1 VIYGTDCDPK
11 IDKGEFWRES
21 VLGLSY
27 IAPIDPLAP
36 QEEVILMS
44 KFRARSPLS
53 YFIRLGLGLLLVSGL
68 LSGCNHSLTPAPP
81 KLGLFPSPV
90 VAGKLA
96 EVATPLLIEQ
106 LRPSLEQY
114 KPQVRILSPQPEE
127 ILKETKV
134 AVKLEVQDLP
144 LFQNPDLE
152 MGPHVHLIL
161 DNQPYQAIYDI
172 EQPII
177 LSDLTPGTHTLRA
190 FPVRPWHESFK
201 NDGAYAQTT
210 FHVLTPT
217 EDNRPNPALPLLT
230 YSRPKGSYGAEP
242 ILLDFYLSNAPLHLV
257 AQEDPTDA
265 IADWRIRVTINNE
278 SFLLDHWQPIYLKGF
293 EPGQN
298 WIKLE
303 FIDEQGNLV
312 SNSFN
317 NTVRVIDY
325 HPQGT
330 DTLSRLVRG
339 ELPLAIAKG
348 MVDNTPSASVLLP
361 DDQLPPPEEISS
373 PNLPLIDSPAVFD
386 SIVPT
391 PVTDN
396 PLEPIVP
403 AIEPEK
409 AAIPPSVENPVQTQE
424 QETTTLPLVEPNLP
438 PLEEKKIPSSG
449 APGEENAEM
458 TDVKVP
464 ENNIPQSPSPNPLP
478 ETTETTT
485 GTTIEAIADD
495 PN

>member
-1 VIYGTDCDPK
+1 
-11 IDKGEFWRES
+11 
-21 VLGLSY
+21 
-27 IAPIDPLAP
+27 
-36 QEEVILMS
+36 
-44 KFRARSPLS
+44 
-53 YFIRLGLGLLLVSGL
+53 
-68 LSGCNHSLTPAPP
+68 
-81 KLGLFPSPV
+81 
-90 VAGKLA
+90 
-96 EVATPLLIEQ
+96 
-106 LRPSLEQY
+106 
-114 KPQVRILSPQPEE
+114 
-127 ILKETKV
+127 
-134 AVKLEVQDLP
+134 
-144 LFQNPDLE
+144 
-152 MGPHVHLIL
+152 
-161 DNQPYQAIYDI
+161 
-172 EQPII
+172 
-177 LSDLTPGTHTLRA
+177 
-190 FPVRPWHESFK
+190 VRPWHESFK

-278 SFLLDHWQPIYLKGF
+278 SFLLDHWQPVYLKGF

-303 FIDEQGNLV
+303 FIDEAGNLV
-312 SNSFN
+312 ANSFN
-317 NTVRVIDY
+317 NTVRVMDY

-339 ELPLAIAKG
+339 DLPLAIAKG

-396 PLEPIVP
+396 SLEPIVP

-424 QETTTLPLVEPNLP
+424 QETTTLPLLEPNLP

-485 GTTIEAIADD
+485 GTTIEAIAND